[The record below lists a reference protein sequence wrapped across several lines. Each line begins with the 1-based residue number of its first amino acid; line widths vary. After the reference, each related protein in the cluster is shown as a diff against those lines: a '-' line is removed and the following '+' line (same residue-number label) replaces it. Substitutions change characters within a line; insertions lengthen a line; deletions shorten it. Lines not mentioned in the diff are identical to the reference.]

1 MGRWAW
7 SNRYMVEECR
17 TIDIPFLSRHG
28 FFSGLASGIIE
39 WMDSTGKI
47 TSSIG
52 IEVSVRNHY
61 PHTNYIKFE
70 YTHINC
76 LTEEKTDLNYSTRLA
91 MTRCNFGGVRYWFIC
106 GLKDGGRCCGK
117 RVGKLYLPPN
127 STYFGCR
134 KCHDLTY
141 RSQKQH
147 DKNVSALLKS
157 PAMMDLVSKGVEAGD
172 FKSASL
178 IMKAYFK
185 LISKR

>member
-28 FFSGLASGIIE
+28 YFSGLASGIIE
-39 WMDSTGKI
+39 WMDNSGKI

-52 IEVSVRNHY
+52 IEVSVGNHY

-70 YTHINC
+70 YTHIYGP
-76 LTEEKTDLNYSTRLA
+76 TEEKTDLNYRTRLA

-106 GLKDGGRCCGK
+106 GLKAGGRCCGR

-127 STYFGCR
+127 STYFGR
-134 KCHDLTY
+134 RHCHNLTY
-141 RSQKQH
+141 RSQKEH
-147 DKNVSALLKS
+147 DKSVDALLKS
-157 PAMMDLVSKGVEAGD
+157 PAMRRLLEARIEAGD
-172 FKSASL
+172 LKACDLAFRAS
-178 IMKAYFK
+178 MKLAN
-185 LISKR
+185 KR